1 MSKRIFLIRHGY
13 SLHNQLYPKMGMS
26 AFYDNEVIDSP
37 LLNKGRDEAQELR
50 NKESI
55 YQYMTS
61 KVELVLV
68 SPLVRALETASIIFK
83 DSNIPIVCH
92 EFLREYPNGKQIC
105 NQRSEIVSR
114 IKEYP
119 HINFENI
126 VSNKDIYWNEDRH
139 ETLDELNKRIEIT
152 KKYLFNR
159 PEQTIAI
166 VGHGS
171 FIGQFK
177 DNHIRYLENGEEEL
191 KHCYPYE
198 YILKQQQTKS
208 ASV

>member
-1 MSKRIFLIRHGY
+1 MSKRIFFIRHGY
-13 SLHNQLYPKMGMS
+13 SLHNQLYPKMGMG

-37 LLNKGRDEAQELR
+37 LLNKGRQQAQELR

-55 YQYMTS
+55 YQYMNS

-83 DSNIPIVCH
+83 DSKIPIICQ
-92 EFLREYPNGKQIC
+92 EFLREYPNGKQTC
-105 NQRSEIVSR
+105 NQRLQIVPR

-119 HINFENI
+119 SINFENI
-126 VSNKDIYWNEDRH
+126 ISNKDIYWNEDRH
-139 ETLDELNKRIEIT
+139 ETIDELNKRIDIT
-152 KKYLFNR
+152 KKYLMSR

-166 VGHGS
+166 VGHSS

-177 DNHIRYLENGEEEL
+177 DNHIRYIENGEEEL
-191 KHCYPYE
+191 KHCHPYE
-198 YILKQQQTKS
+198 YILKNKNTEL

>member
-37 LLNKGRDEAQELR
+37 LLKKGRDEAQELR

-55 YQYMTS
+55 YQYMTT

-83 DSNIPIVCH
+83 DSNIPIVCQ
-92 EFLREYPNGKQIC
+92 EFLREFPNGKQMC

-177 DNHIRYLENGEEEL
+177 DNHIGYIENGDEEL

-198 YILKQQQTKS
+198 FILTSDYKRSEIK
-208 ASV
+208 